1 MASAAKAPPRW
12 INSSKLPVSTMR
24 PWSNTRMRVAL
35 RTVDSRWAITK
46 VVRSFINSS
55 SAACT
60 FISVVASSAL
70 VASSRI
76 RIGGF
81 FTNARAIERRWR
93 SPPES
98 IRPRSPTLASK
109 PSGLASM
116 KSSACAF
123 AAAARISSSV
133 ASGRPTRRFSP
144 IERLNSNTS
153 WNTTPMFR
161 RSAESCRP
169 RISMPSILIEPDCGS
184 NTRCRSA
191 SAVDLPAP
199 VGPTSAMISPGSAVN
214 FRSVTAARLPS

>member
-1 MASAAKAPPRW
+1 
-12 INSSKLPVSTMR
+12 
-24 PWSNTRMRVAL
+24 
-35 RTVDSRWAITK
+35 

-76 RIGGF
+76 RMGGF

-98 IRPRSPTLASK
+98 IRPRSPTLAAK

-133 ASGRPTRRFSP
+133 ASGRPTRKVLADRAVEQQHLLEHHADVSAQ
-144 IERLNSNTS
+144 
-153 WNTTPMFR
+153 R
-161 RSAESCRP
+161 RKLQAA
-169 RISMPSILIEPDCGS
+169 ISI
-184 NTRCRSA
+184 
-191 SAVDLPAP
+191 AVDLDRARLRIEHAVQERERRRLASP
-199 VGPTSAMISPGSAVN
+199 GRPTRAMISPGNAVN